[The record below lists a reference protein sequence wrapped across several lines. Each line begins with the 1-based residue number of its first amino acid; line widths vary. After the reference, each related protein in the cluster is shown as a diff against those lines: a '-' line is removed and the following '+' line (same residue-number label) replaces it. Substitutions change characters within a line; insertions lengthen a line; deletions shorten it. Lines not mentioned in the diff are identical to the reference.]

1 MTPKQ
6 LSAKADKIAELY
18 VSLQSNIISRIIAA
32 IKSTKFGTVTQ
43 DNVLLYQAEQLNKM
57 GMLTDQIIDLLAKT
71 TGRSKAAITE
81 MVEQD
86 GMAVSDDITS
96 ECQQLTGKQVDIS
109 RDNQQLLNSLQ
120 RQTFK
125 SIDNVINQSLVSRN
139 IQDNAALRSFQKIL
153 TQSTIETLSGLKTH
167 DRAISDSVYKLV
179 NSGLPTNLVDKA
191 GHQWS
196 LEGYS
201 RMVLQTTAHRTYN
214 DTRMNGMDHYG
225 VTLALMSSHP
235 ASREACAP
243 IQGHVINQVPNSDP
257 RYNPKYD
264 SLYNHGYGTPAGT
277 EGINCRHILYPF
289 VEGVSTNTLPKPPD
303 PDEAIENGKQQQRQR
318 LLERTIRKDKQL
330 LKAAEEL
337 GDSHGVAHYR
347 GMLANHRKALRD
359 HIASHEFLHRDYS
372 REKIFDKTPNAKR
385 ATASV
390 RSSIDRRYDKAKAVL
405 GKHAPSYDEYREII
419 KNPNKVGAL
428 QNDLSVIKYIN
439 RPSNEELYNDKQ
451 RKIAIEAYFSFKK
464 DGVLM
469 SDHAISR
476 YTGRMR
482 RNTTNPNAKA
492 SQKRKNGQF
501 QFNYQSILK
510 LAKTEPNYVDVE
522 NGRLIHFRGKMAI
535 IEEKDRSKVVT
546 MMPRSRPKKY
556 AEEVQP
562 DGSIKRKGWKP
573 IESV

>member
-57 GMLTDQIIDLLAKT
+57 GMLTDQVIDLLAKT

-86 GMAVSDDITS
+86 GMSVSDDIAS

-109 RDNQQLLNSLQ
+109 RDNQRLLNSLQ

-153 TQSTIETLSGLKTH
+153 TQSTMETLSGLKTH

-303 PDEAIENGKQQQRQR
+303 PDEAVENGKQQQRQR

-330 LKAAEEL
+330 IRAAEEMHDPV
-337 GDSHGVAHYR
+337 GKQHYQA
-347 GMLANHRKALRD
+347 MLANHRKALRD
-359 HIASHEFLHRDYS
+359 HIASHDFLHRDYS
-372 REKIFDKTPNAKR
+372 REKVITKLRADKRDALIQGIETKKTTLNQLHKEFGRHGFPQ
-385 ATASV
+385 TV
-390 RSSIDRRYDKAKAVL
+390 
-405 GKHAPSYDEYREII
+405 DEYRQTLY
-419 KNPNKVGAL
+419 NKDGSKAL
-428 QNDLSVIKYIN
+428 HIYAKDRQAGTVEPVVTYKDYISAMNDLKQNVVGTKTADGKTITGFADHVVTRVFGAQHDASHGGVTRVGISTDEILTILSSGKATNSRGNTKKYVGE
-439 RPSNEELYNDKQ
+439 RAGVVVNDKG
-451 RKIAIEAYFSFKK
+451 KIVTVIPHGSKK
-464 DGVLM
+464 
-469 SDHAISR
+469 
-476 YTGRMR
+476 
-482 RNTTNPNAKA
+482 K
-492 SQKRKNGQF
+492 
-501 QFNYQSILK
+501 
-510 LAKTEPNYVDVE
+510 
-522 NGRLIHFRGKMAI
+522 RGK
-535 IEEKDRSKVVT
+535 
-546 MMPRSRPKKY
+546 
-556 AEEVQP
+556 
-562 DGSIKRKGWKP
+562 
-573 IESV
+573 